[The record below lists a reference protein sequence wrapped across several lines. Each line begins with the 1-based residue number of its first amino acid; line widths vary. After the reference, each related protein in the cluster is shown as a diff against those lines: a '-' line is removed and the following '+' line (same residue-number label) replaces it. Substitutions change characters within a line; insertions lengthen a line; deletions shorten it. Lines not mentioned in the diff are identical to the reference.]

1 MPTQEFDLDAKTL
14 ALVPA
19 GRLSERYKSNA
30 LKQAIEIVTS
40 TRQSAKATGNKAS
53 CPRFTGEAVLD
64 GKFVNLE
71 DKETCPGN
79 PFDLAIRL
87 STLKKGKRI
96 TILTNRTRPLNKWL
110 CRPNSRL
117 VQGCSLSENWIT
129 LWVEEP
135 NPFVPWAPGPEAVVY
150 SGDLGMRKLLS
161 VEDDWE
167 RWAFLGREYHD
178 LQDRIRRAKPGSE
191 NRKKLLT
198 ERDHVI
204 GRVLNAVPWN
214 LIDVFGVEDL
224 KGITRGK
231 TGFGRTKEFRRKRL
245 PWAHRSVLERLLAK
259 ATENRV
265 LVIAVYARGTS
276 RECPNTL
283 CGCAS
288 ALNRKNEVFRC
299 IACGYTADADRVGAH
314 NIRSRTLVI
323 LARRRD
329 WLQEHPRGRS
339 HGRSTLRAK
348 ESLLCTSAA

>member
-167 RWAFLGREYHD
+167 RWA
-178 LQDRIRRAKPGSE
+178 
-191 NRKKLLT
+191 
-198 ERDHVI
+198 
-204 GRVLNAVPWN
+204 
-214 LIDVFGVEDL
+214 
-224 KGITRGK
+224 

-339 HGRSTLRAK
+339 HGRSTLRAQ